1 MWLIPAALSASA
13 TTTRPL
19 VATPRAGRARPAACS
34 ADVDEAKFRHNRR
47 SVDRL
52 QLAVLVSVPAAWG
65 TFAPA
70 VKLANAASPV
80 PFPAVLFSAG
90 QYVVASSLLLAA
102 TALVPPAAPASPA
115 PTPPPRFAWAAGAEL
130 GGYLFIGNLLQVS
143 GLATVPAD
151 RGSFLVQTTTLMVP
165 LLQALSQG
173 GLGSVSA
180 KTWTACALAFVGV
193 LCMSASDG
201 GGGGGLSIAFGP
213 GDVLVLSSA
222 VLYSLHVLRLSAL
235 APAVPPLRL
244 AVAKAGAE
252 TVYAALAVCALMTAL
267 PNSPPAIEA
276 GPPLCR
282 AATARRSA
290 DGVTSRR
297 ANLIYTTQP
306 LWSVL
311 FAALLVSEVPTS
323 SEALGGAVIAAAL
336 WLAASDEAAQAGS
349 AHAEDEASKAV

>member
-1 MWLIPAALSASA
+1 M
-13 TTTRPL
+13 
-19 VATPRAGRARPAACS
+19 
-34 ADVDEAKFRHNRR
+34 
-47 SVDRL
+47 
-52 QLAVLVSVPAAWG
+52 LVSVPAAWG

-267 PNSPPAIEA
+267 PNSPPAIEVGRFVEA
-276 GPPLCR
+276 LGTMGDGAKATL
-282 AATARRSA
+282 AASA
-290 DGVTSRR
+290 AWCGAVTVAYTIWAQSFGQSSGMSATQ

>member
-1 MWLIPAALSASA
+1 M
-13 TTTRPL
+13 
-19 VATPRAGRARPAACS
+19 
-34 ADVDEAKFRHNRR
+34 
-47 SVDRL
+47 
-52 QLAVLVSVPAAWG
+52 
-65 TFAPA
+65 
-70 VKLANAASPV
+70 
-80 PFPAVLFSAG
+80 
-90 QYVVASSLLLAA
+90 
-102 TALVPPAAPASPA
+102 
-115 PTPPPRFAWAAGAEL
+115 
-130 GGYLFIGNLLQVS
+130 
-143 GLATVPAD
+143 
-151 RGSFLVQTTTLMVP
+151 
-165 LLQALSQG
+165 
-173 GLGSVSA
+173 
-180 KTWTACALAFVGV
+180 
-193 LCMSASDG
+193 
-201 GGGGGLSIAFGP
+201 
-213 GDVLVLSSA
+213 LVLSSA
-222 VLYSLHVLRLSAL
+222 VLYSLHVLRLSGAPHAPHANVCLALVASSVPPSPSNTRPPLRPSRAAL

-282 AATARRSA
+282 AAAARRSA

-297 ANLIYTTQP
+297 VALGCRWPDSSRRSARWGTAQRRDALPPTALPAFPAAPCRPRRFLLDCSTGASVTPRSDHPRSSPSRPRRRRLRRRRVCVAAACVTAAFRPLRGDPRGLRGLVRRRDGGLHHLGAVLWAELGDERDAGGPPLPPPSPRSLGARPSHSPTATGSVRRQANLIYTTQP